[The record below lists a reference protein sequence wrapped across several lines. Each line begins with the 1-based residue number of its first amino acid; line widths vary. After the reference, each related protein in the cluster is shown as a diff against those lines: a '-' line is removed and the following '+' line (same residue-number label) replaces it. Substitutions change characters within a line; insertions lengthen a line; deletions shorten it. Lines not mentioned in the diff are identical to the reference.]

1 MKINKYLNRILP
13 GNSLE
18 VLKNM
23 PQNSIDMVFADPPY
37 NLQLNNDLHRPDY
50 STVNGVNE
58 EWDKFGSF
66 KDYDNFT
73 FQWLNSVKSLL
84 KPNGTIWVI
93 GSYHNIY
100 RLGYILQNLGFWI
113 LNDIIWRKTNPM
125 PNFRGKRFTNAH
137 ETLIWAGKS
146 DKSKYTF
153 NYDAM
158 KSLNG
163 DLQMRSD
170 WFLPICTGNER
181 LKNNEGEKLHPT
193 QKPES
198 LLNRIILSSSN
209 INDIILDP
217 FFGTGTTGVVA
228 KKLKRKYIGIE
239 ENITYIKKAS
249 QRIDETKILQ
259 PDDVIRIIPKK
270 QEPRIPFG
278 SLLEK
283 GLIFPGELLTDFRKR
298 WIAKVRAD
306 GSLISDKNKGSI
318 HSVGAALQGL
328 PACNGWT
335 FWHIKRSG
343 RLVPIDNLRTAIRAS
358 A

>member
-1 MKINKYLNRILP
+1 
-13 GNSLE
+13 
-18 VLKNM
+18 
-23 PQNSIDMVFADPPY
+23 
-37 NLQLNNDLHRPDY
+37 
-50 STVNGVNE
+50 
-58 EWDKFGSF
+58 
-66 KDYDNFT
+66 
-73 FQWLNSVKSLL
+73 
-84 KPNGTIWVI
+84 
-93 GSYHNIY
+93 
-100 RLGYILQNLGFWI
+100 
-113 LNDIIWRKTNPM
+113 M

-137 ETLIWAGKS
+137 ETLIWASKS
-146 DKSKYTF
+146 NNSKYEF

-170 WFLPICTGNER
+170 WLLPICTGSER
-181 LKNNEGEKLHPT
+181 LKDSEGNKIHPT

-198 LLNRIILSSSN
+198 LLNRIIMSSSR
-209 INDIILDP
+209 IGDVVLDP

-228 KKLKRKYIGIE
+228 KKLKRNYIGIE
-239 ENITYIKKAS
+239 ESLTYVKKA
-249 QRIDETKILQ
+249 QKRLDGTFPIQ
-259 PDDVIRIIPKK
+259 PDEIIQIVPKK

-283 GLIFPGELLTDFRKR
+283 GLITPGELLTDFRKR

-335 FWHIKRSG
+335 FWHIQRSG
-343 RLVPIDNLRTAIRAS
+343 RLVPIDNLRTIIRSS